1 MHLLRVAAHG
11 AFVQIRHILERLACH
26 LSVSLLHMRGLL
38 LGHSLENAFPD
49 ITQQTRYALDGSG
62 DRNR

>member
-11 AFVQIRHILERLACH
+11 AFVQIRHILERLARH

-38 LGHSLENAFPD
+38 LGHSLKYAFPD
-49 ITQQTRYALDGSG
+49 IAEQTWDALNGSR